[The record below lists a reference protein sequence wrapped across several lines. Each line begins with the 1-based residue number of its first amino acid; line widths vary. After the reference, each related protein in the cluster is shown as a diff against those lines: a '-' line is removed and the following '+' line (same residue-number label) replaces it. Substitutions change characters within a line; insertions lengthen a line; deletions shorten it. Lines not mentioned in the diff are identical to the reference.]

1 MPFGDYA
8 EGHAVQVWY
17 LLHLLPVI
25 LCDVVDVEH
34 EAWRLCLLLR
44 EIVELICVPKVS
56 DAQVLFL
63 NCLVLQYTEA
73 RLELFPSVSVSLFV
87 PACTR
92 LCRSFHVQVIAHAE
106 FIRQNVDGD
115 DSRILNYL
123 GAPFQD
129 VDVTLLHLA
138 AFFRPSQ

>member
-1 MPFGDYA
+1 MSESFLNGTSAQLGYTVPFGDYA
-8 EGHAVQVWY
+8 EGHAVQVWC

-63 NCLVLQYTEA
+63 NLPCATV
-73 RLELFPSVSVSLFV
+73 
-87 PACTR
+87 
-92 LCRSFHVQVIAHAE
+92 H
-106 FIRQNVDGD
+106 
-115 DSRILNYL
+115 
-123 GAPFQD
+123 
-129 VDVTLLHLA
+129 
-138 AFFRPSQ
+138 